1 MYRFVVDVAGDAGIV
16 AGMDVAQIVAEGGWA
31 VAMLVVALT
40 VAKSWVS
47 DLRERLTRCEN
58 DHKEMRDILV
68 KFIDTRYPE
77 R

>member
-1 MYRFVVDVAGDAGIV
+1 
-16 AGMDVAQIVAEGGWA
+16 MDVAQLIAEGGWA
-31 VAMLVVALT
+31 VAMATVTLLT
-40 VAKSWVS
+40 VKTWIN

-68 KFIDTRYPE
+68 KFINTRYPQ